1 MVAGLQILSSGF
13 MGSIRGQNIG
23 AKNKIHP
30 NILGVA
36 MAYQSLLKRAN
47 HANLKDAIRV
57 EYIIRIKIIFEPL
70 TFPDNVEISRSVASE
85 LLN

>member
-47 HANLKDAIRV
+47 
-57 EYIIRIKIIFEPL
+57 L
-70 TFPDNVEISRSVASE
+70 TKPGAQPDISRKG
-85 LLN
+85 LNIATF